1 MIEKEI
7 CKDNKLCENKIVNI
21 VSKIVGQELVANK
34 VGCTCLGESCKI
46 KLSKKQ
52 EYRVITEVSNMSKDG
67 YIISGDNYT
76 YMEVSEGKYMMAISD
91 GMGKGRK
98 AYEESSVTIDILEK
112 MMDSK
117 IDEEI
122 IIDTINNILMLKSS
136 DEMFSTLD
144 LAMVDLNKGI
154 LNTIK
159 MGACSTYI
167 KRDNGDIELIS
178 TESLPVGILSDVNI
192 ERDSRKLKDGDYIIM
207 VSDGIIDAG
216 KNKNL
221 GDNWLIY
228 FLKNLDISNP
238 KDISKDILNKALDIQ
253 NDNIYDDMTVLVSKI
268 YKN

>member
-1 MIEKEI
+1 
-7 CKDNKLCENKIVNI
+7 
-21 VSKIVGQELVANK
+21 
-34 VGCTCLGESCKI
+34 
-46 KLSKKQ
+46 
-52 EYRVITEVSNMSKDG
+52 MSKDG